1 MALTELQKRRLMEQ
15 KKRENAVLK
24 RKARIQQEKAII
36 GKETKKKKPADE
48 KRELRELQEVTGDLN
63 TINLYDIKDIN
74 DYFNPINLFKDKN
87 GNVIEV
93 DLEEYNR
100 AELLYKEKLWEVNSE
115 LARLYK
121 EEEDNFEDIVHEL
134 REKDADEK
142 LKKIQNSKDKN
153 GKDNGNG
160 KLSYFVR
167 QEFQDYKGDLFLNIS
182 KNFNRYI
189 LIYDKYSCSCCGRP
203 LDISDYYINFDENNA
218 ARFDCNGNIHMTIC
232 KDCCKKLFQYIFYN
246 KADKNPEKAMLM
258 FCASVNWY
266 WDVDLFYK
274 ARQNVDEKQKMTH
287 ITEEYNNLILN
298 EIIGK
303 GYTFKDSPF
312 LNKNYKPAI
321 DETKIKIKEELP
333 FEWTEEDAKNR
344 KTVVKMIGYDPFGYE
359 TDENKKM
366 LYSDLL
372 GMLDQG
378 MEADQTK
385 LQAAIQIVTSYL
397 RVREMNEEFRKKQ
410 LNGAPV
416 NELKALSDL
425 KSKELKAITD
435 FSRDNGFSERYATAK
450 AKGENNFTGI
460 MKKMDEMKY
469 EDAIANRYDM
479 ETSSSIQQA
488 ANASFKAIFSQL
500 SLSESDY
507 AVTAA
512 KQLDELVK
520 LRRENADLQEKL
532 RKTRYEIAKF
542 NLEERARKRGIDVD
556 D

>member
-1 MALTELQKRRLMEQ
+1 
-15 KKRENAVLK
+15 
-24 RKARIQQEKAII
+24 
-36 GKETKKKKPADE
+36 
-48 KRELRELQEVTGDLN
+48 
-63 TINLYDIKDIN
+63 
-74 DYFNPINLFKDKN
+74 
-87 GNVIEV
+87 
-93 DLEEYNR
+93 
-100 AELLYKEKLWEVNSE
+100 
-115 LARLYK
+115 
-121 EEEDNFEDIVHEL
+121 
-134 REKDADEK
+134 
-142 LKKIQNSKDKN
+142 
-153 GKDNGNG
+153 
-160 KLSYFVR
+160 
-167 QEFQDYKGDLFLNIS
+167 
-182 KNFNRYI
+182 
-189 LIYDKYSCSCCGRP
+189 
-203 LDISDYYINFDENNA
+203 
-218 ARFDCNGNIHMTIC
+218 
-232 KDCCKKLFQYIFYN
+232 
-246 KADKNPEKAMLM
+246 
-258 FCASVNWY
+258 
-266 WDVDLFYK
+266 
-274 ARQNVDEKQKMTH
+274 
-287 ITEEYNNLILN
+287 
-298 EIIGK
+298 
-303 GYTFKDSPF
+303 
-312 LNKNYKPAI
+312 
-321 DETKIKIKEELP
+321 
-333 FEWTEEDAKNR
+333 
-344 KTVVKMIGYDPFGYE
+344 
-359 TDENKKM
+359 
-366 LYSDLL
+366 
-372 GMLDQG
+372 

>member
-1 MALTELQKRRLMEQ
+1 
-15 KKRENAVLK
+15 
-24 RKARIQQEKAII
+24 
-36 GKETKKKKPADE
+36 
-48 KRELRELQEVTGDLN
+48 
-63 TINLYDIKDIN
+63 
-74 DYFNPINLFKDKN
+74 
-87 GNVIEV
+87 
-93 DLEEYNR
+93 
-100 AELLYKEKLWEVNSE
+100 
-115 LARLYK
+115 
-121 EEEDNFEDIVHEL
+121 
-134 REKDADEK
+134 
-142 LKKIQNSKDKN
+142 
-153 GKDNGNG
+153 
-160 KLSYFVR
+160 
-167 QEFQDYKGDLFLNIS
+167 
-182 KNFNRYI
+182 
-189 LIYDKYSCSCCGRP
+189 
-203 LDISDYYINFDENNA
+203 
-218 ARFDCNGNIHMTIC
+218 
-232 KDCCKKLFQYIFYN
+232 
-246 KADKNPEKAMLM
+246 
-258 FCASVNWY
+258 
-266 WDVDLFYK
+266 
-274 ARQNVDEKQKMTH
+274 
-287 ITEEYNNLILN
+287 
-298 EIIGK
+298 
-303 GYTFKDSPF
+303 
-312 LNKNYKPAI
+312 
-321 DETKIKIKEELP
+321 
-333 FEWTEEDAKNR
+333 
-344 KTVVKMIGYDPFGYE
+344 
-359 TDENKKM
+359 M